1 MRKMNTVVI
10 RQRDEWSGLA
20 QFLGDMIAKYAED
33 MNFESL
39 PDPDQYLLERFIR
52 KVYKV
57 FVREGEKRNKTRI
70 LIEIV
75 ITS

>member
-20 QFLGDMIAKYAED
+20 QFLGDMIAKYAEHMD
-33 MNFESL
+33 FESL
-39 PDPDQYLLERFIR
+39 PDPDQYLLERFVR
-52 KVYKV
+52 KAYKV
-57 FVREGEKRNKTRI
+57 FVRECVKRNKSRI

-75 ITS
+75 VTS

>member
-1 MRKMNTVVI
+1 MRKKNTVVI
-10 RQRDEWSGLA
+10 KQRDEWSGLA

-52 KVYKV
+52 KAYKF
-57 FVREGEKRNKTRI
+57 FVREGAKRKKP
-70 LIEIV
+70 
-75 ITS
+75 

>member
-1 MRKMNTVVI
+1 MRKKNTVVI
-10 RQRDEWSGLA
+10 KQRDKWSGFA

-33 MNFESL
+33 MDFESL
-39 PDPDQYLLERFIR
+39 PDPDKYLLERFIR
-52 KVYKV
+52 KAYKV
-57 FVREGEKRNKTRI
+57 FVRECAKRNKTRI

>member
-33 MNFESL
+33 MDFESL
-39 PDPDQYLLERFIR
+39 PDPDKYLLERFVR
-52 KVYKV
+52 KAYKV
-57 FVREGEKRNKTRI
+57 FVKECAKRNKSRI
-70 LIEIV
+70 LIEIM

>member
-1 MRKMNTVVI
+1 MRKKNTVVI
-10 RQRDEWSGLA
+10 KQRDEWSGLA

-33 MNFESL
+33 MDFESL

-52 KVYKV
+52 KTYKV
-57 FVREGEKRNKTRI
+57 FVRECAKRNKTRI

>member
-1 MRKMNTVVI
+1 MRKKNTVVI
-10 RQRDEWSGLA
+10 KQRDEWSGLA

-33 MNFESL
+33 MDFESL
-39 PDPDQYLLERFIR
+39 PDPDKYLLERFVR
-52 KVYKV
+52 KAYKV
-57 FVREGEKRNKTRI
+57 FVRECVKRKKSRI

>member
-1 MRKMNTVVI
+1 MRKKNTVVI
-10 RQRDEWSGLA
+10 KQRDEWSGLA

-33 MNFESL
+33 MDFESL
-39 PDPDQYLLERFIR
+39 PDPDKYLLGRFIQ
-52 KVYKV
+52 KAYTV
-57 FVREGEKRNKTRI
+57 FARECKKRNKTRI

>member
-33 MNFESL
+33 MDFDSL
-39 PDPDQYLLERFIR
+39 PDPDQYLLGRFIR
-52 KVYKV
+52 KAYKV
-57 FVREGEKRNKTRI
+57 FVRECARRNKTRI

>member
-1 MRKMNTVVI
+1 MRKKNTVVI
-10 RQRDEWSGLA
+10 KQRDEWSGLA
-20 QFLGDMIAKYAED
+20 QFLGDMIAKYAENMD
-33 MNFESL
+33 FESL

-52 KVYKV
+52 KMYEV
-57 FVREGEKRNKTRI
+57 FVRECAKRNKTRI

>member
-1 MRKMNTVVI
+1 MRKKNTVVI
-10 RQRDEWSGLA
+10 KQRDEWSGLA
-20 QFLGDMIAKYAED
+20 QFLGDMIAKYAEHMD
-33 MNFESL
+33 FESL

-52 KVYKV
+52 KAYKV
-57 FVREGEKRNKTRI
+57 FVREFAKRNKSRI

>member
-33 MNFESL
+33 MDFKSL
-39 PDPDQYLLERFIR
+39 PDPDKYLLERFIR
-52 KVYKV
+52 KAYKV
-57 FVREGEKRNKTRI
+57 FVRECVKRNKSRI

-75 ITS
+75 VTS

>member
-1 MRKMNTVVI
+1 MRKKNTVVI
-10 RQRDEWSGLA
+10 KQRDEWSGLA
-20 QFLGDMIAKYAED
+20 QFLGDMIAKYADD
-33 MNFESL
+33 MDFESL

-52 KVYKV
+52 KAYKV
-57 FVREGEKRNKTRI
+57 FVREGAKRNKSRI

>member
-1 MRKMNTVVI
+1 MRKKNTVVI
-10 RQRDEWSGLA
+10 KQRDEWSGLA

-33 MNFESL
+33 MDFESL

-57 FVREGEKRNKTRI
+57 FVREGAKRNKTI
-70 LIEIV
+70 IFIEIV

>member
-1 MRKMNTVVI
+1 MRKKNTVVI
-10 RQRDEWSGLA
+10 KQRDEWSGLA

-33 MNFESL
+33 MDFKSL

-57 FVREGEKRNKTRI
+57 FVREGGKRNKTRI

>member
-33 MNFESL
+33 MDFESL
-39 PDPDQYLLERFIR
+39 PDPDKYLLERFIR
-52 KVYKV
+52 KAYKV
-57 FVREGEKRNKTRI
+57 FVRECVKRNKSRI

-75 ITS
+75 VTS

>member
-1 MRKMNTVVI
+1 MRKMNTVGI

-33 MNFESL
+33 MDFESL
-39 PDPDQYLLERFIR
+39 PDPDKYLLERFVR
-52 KVYKV
+52 KAYKV
-57 FVREGEKRNKTRI
+57 FVRECVKRNKSRI

-75 ITS
+75 VTS